1 MKCFAIKAS
10 VTAALLFAALAPAPS
25 AARSEPPLPYDTS
38 AAVQYQGSTDGLP
51 QVRFIRGDTDYLLAL
66 NPDLYTGAEDLRRES
81 RWVRRNAADLELF
94 WKIYGDSALFSMSAY
109 AGVLWQT
116 AQIDLHLVRYAGAW
130 EITNPPTLPLGGR
143 RIAGIIEAA
152 PTGVERIVAL
162 LHLVAHQLI
171 ADAPRLEYP
180 QLNHPLARR
189 TPYHR
194 ENLCE
199 LLALSVAA
207 DIIEHDA
214 LLEMMNDPEY
224 ARRHP
229 GYELLFTD
237 LWGVWTLSAALPLT
251 DYLSQEPFSG
261 SVRFH
266 ADSALAA
273 EQISSDIAQTLAQRK
288 LPIEGQMGL
297 ALEPAPAGLLVK
309 QADPER
315 LGFAYGIVEGDVI
328 RTING
333 LRAQSLREF
342 YREFLSTYETAGAEL
357 RLRRGGQEYTVT
369 IKLAPEP
376 LELEP

>member
-1 MKCFAIKAS
+1 MKYLAITAS
-10 VTAALLFAALAPAPS
+10 LTAALAICALGGATSVAGADLSFDTTEAA
-25 AARSEPPLPYDTS
+25 
-38 AAVQYQGSTDGLP
+38 QYLGPRDGLP
-51 QVRFIRGDTDYLLAL
+51 RVNFIRGDTDYLRAL
-66 NPDLYTGAEDLRRES
+66 NPDLYTGAADLRRES

-94 WKIYGDSALFSMSAY
+94 WKFYGDSALSSLSAY
-109 AGVLWQT
+109 AGILWQT
-116 AQIDLHLVRYAGAW
+116 AALDIHLVRYAGAW
-130 EITNPPTLPLGGR
+130 EIANPPTMPLGGR

-152 PTGVERIVAL
+152 PSGVERIVAL
-162 LHLVAHQLI
+162 LHLLAHQLI
-171 ADAPRLEYP
+171 ANAPRLEYP
-180 QLNHPLARR
+180 QLNHPLTKR

-207 DIIEHDA
+207 DIIDHDA

-224 ARRHP
+224 ARRHD
-229 GYELLFTD
+229 GYDLLFTD
-237 LWGVWTLSAALPLT
+237 LWGIWTLSAALPLT

-261 SVRFH
+261 SVRYH

-273 EQISSDIAQTLAQRK
+273 EQISADITQTLAQRT
-288 LPIEGQMGL
+288 LPVEGQMGL
-297 ALEPAPAGLLVK
+297 ALEPAPSGLLVT
-309 QADPER
+309 QSDPER

-333 LRAQSLREF
+333 LRARTLREF
-342 YREFLSTYETAGAEL
+342 YREFLSTYEAAGAEL